1 MLTKI
6 IQGASSTDEQLVE
19 ECKEKARFF
28 QSTKCDCDP
37 TITWTTLAKATP
49 TTPPENT
56 VAIIVDV
63 RTNKGA
69 IRIFQQSDSEYLG
82 AVGTEQTGN
91 LVIVPWRSGWYISA
105 AGSLPVGY
113 VAKR

>member
-1 MLTKI
+1 MVTKI

-19 ECKEKARFF
+19 ECKDK
-28 QSTKCDCDP
+28 TNCDCDP
-37 TITWTTLAKATP
+37 TITWTNPEKGTS

-56 VAIIVDV
+56 AAIIVDV
-63 RTNKGA
+63 RTSKGV
-69 IRIFQQSDSEYLG
+69 IRIFQKSDSEYLG
-82 AVGTEQTGN
+82 AIGTEQAGN

-113 VAKR
+113 VAKREV